1 MRLTP
6 LALGAALLC
15 SAAVPA
21 LANEAAP
28 MPAAKPASATESG
41 EDPYIWL
48 EEKDSPRALEWVE
61 AHNAPT
67 AKLLEAD
74 PRYQR
79 LYDEALKIAGASD
92 RIPAPS
98 FLNGRIFNFWQDPEH
113 LRGIWRSTTLD
124 SYRSAA
130 PVWTTVLD
138 IDALGKAEGKSWVF
152 KGAQCL
158 PPEERLCL
166 VSLSEGGED
175 AVEVREFDL
184 ATGKFVEGGFR
195 IPKGQQGIAWEDADH
210 LLVATDWSGTGEDVT
225 KSAYPYIVKRVTRGQ
240 PLAAAVEVY
249 RGSKDDVGTFPAVL
263 RDGQGRK
270 LTLLVRA
277 LDFFRNETFVLT
289 AKGPQKLAIPAKAS
303 VEGLV
308 GGRVVV
314 KLEEDWPIKDGSVAK
329 AAFKAGSLVSLDLA
343 ALNAA
348 PAALMPT
355 LVWAPGPREALE
367 QVTVTRDRLL
377 LATLDTVRGR
387 VTSFAPAKGGQWTA
401 TPLKLPDNLAISF
414 GSSDENSNAVFIN
427 SSGFLT
433 PNTLTLADAE
443 SGTLAAVKTLPARF
457 EASNHVVHQREAT
470 SPDGTRIPYF
480 VVHRKDLKLDGSTP
494 TLMGAYGGFQVSST
508 PNYSG
513 TIGKLWLER
522 GGAYVIA
529 NIRGGGEFGPAW
541 HQAGLGV
548 KRQIIYDDFA
558 AVSRD
563 LIASGI
569 TSARRLGIQ
578 GGSNGGLLMGVAM
591 VQNPELYRA
600 IAIQIPLLDM
610 IRISR
615 IARGASWQGEYGD
628 VNADPAAMEFWQ
640 RTSPY
645 QNLRRG
651 AAYPEPFIFTTT
663 RDDRTGPQHA
673 RKFAARMEEY
683 GLPFLYYENTEGG
696 HGTGADL
703 KQSARST
710 ALTMTYFVRK
720 LMD

>member
-6 LALGAALLC
+6 LAFGAALLC

-21 LANEAAP
+21 FAHEGAAH
-28 MPAAKPASATESG
+28 MPAAKPAAPELAATTSG

-48 EEKDSPRALEWVE
+48 EEKDSPRALAWVE

-67 AKLLEAD
+67 TKLLEGD
-74 PRYQR
+74 PRYAA

-130 PVWTTVLD
+130 PQWTTVLD

-175 AVEVREFDL
+175 ATEVREFDL
-184 ATGKFVEGGFR
+184 ASGQFVAGGFR

-210 LLVATDWSGTGEDVT
+210 LLVATDWSGTGADVT
-225 KSAYPYIVKRVTRGQ
+225 KSAYPYIVKRVTRGRS
-240 PLAAAVEVY
+240 LAEAVEVY

-263 RDGQGRK
+263 RDGQGRS

-277 LDFFRNETFVLT
+277 LDFFHNETYVLT
-289 AKGPQKLAIPAKAS
+289 AQGAQKLAIPAKAA
-303 VEGLV
+303 VAGLV
-308 GGRVVV
+308 GARAVV
-314 KLEEDWPIKDGSVAK
+314 KLDEDWSIGKS
-329 AAFKAGSLVSLDLA
+329 AFKAGSVVSLDLA
-343 ALNAA
+343 ALKAA
-348 PAALMPT
+348 PGALKPT
-355 LVWAPGPREALE
+355 LVWSPGPREALE
-367 QVTVTRDRLL
+367 QVTATRDRLL
-377 LATLDTVRGR
+377 LATLDNVRGR
-387 VTSFAPAKGGQWTA
+387 ATAFAPAKDGGWTA
-401 TPLKLPDNLAISF
+401 KALAVPDNLAVSF
-414 GSSDENSNAVFIN
+414 GSADEQSDAVFIN

-433 PNTLTLADAE
+433 PNTLTLANAA
-443 SGTLAAVKTLPARF
+443 SGTLAVVKTLPARF
-457 EASNHVVHQREAT
+457 DASNHVVHQREAT
-470 SPDGTRIPYF
+470 SSDGTKIPYF

-513 TIGKLWLER
+513 TIGKLWLTR
-522 GGAYVIA
+522 GGAFVIA

-548 KRQIIYDDFA
+548 KRQIIYDDFS

-610 IRISR
+610 IRISK

-628 VNADPAAMEFWQ
+628 VNADPAVMEFWQ

-645 QNLRRG
+645 QNLKRG

-683 GLPFLYYENTEGG
+683 GLPFLYFENTEGG
-696 HGTGADL
+696 HGSGADL
-703 KQSARST
+703 KQSARAT

>member
-1 MRLTP
+1 
-6 LALGAALLC
+6 
-15 SAAVPA
+15 
-21 LANEAAP
+21 
-28 MPAAKPASATESG
+28 MPAADQTVPKALG

-48 EEKDSPRALEWVE
+48 EQKDSPRALAWVE

-74 PRYQR
+74 PRYPS

-98 FLNGRIFNFWQDPEH
+98 FLNGRIYNFWQDPQH
-113 LRGIWRSTTLD
+113 LRGIWRSTTLE
-124 SYRSAA
+124 SYRSAS
-130 PVWTTVLD
+130 PEWTTVLD
-138 IDALGKAEGKSWVF
+138 IDALGKAEGKSWVW

-184 ATGKFVEGGFR
+184 GTGRFVEGGFKL
-195 IPKGQQGIAWEDADH
+195 PTSQPGFAWEDQDH
-210 LLVATDWSGTGEDVT
+210 LLVATDWAGGNADLT
-225 KSAYPYIVKRVTRGQ
+225 KSGYPYIVKRVTRGR
-240 PLAAAVEVY
+240 PLGEAVEVY
-249 RGSKDDVGTFPAVL
+249 RGTQDDVGTFPAVL
-263 RDGQGRK
+263 RDGQGRT

-277 LDFFRNETFVLT
+277 LDFFHNETFVLT
-289 AKGPQKLAIPAKAS
+289 AAGPQKLAIPAKAEVS
-303 VEGLV
+303 GLV
-308 GGRVVV
+308 GGRAVV
-314 KLEEDWPIKDGSVAK
+314 KLDEDWPVA
-329 AAFKAGSLVSLDLA
+329 ADTFKAGSVVSLDLA
-343 ALNAA
+343 TLKAA
-348 PAALMPT
+348 PGAPKPA

-367 QVTVTRDRLL
+367 GVAVTRDRLL
-377 LATLDTVRGR
+377 LATLDNVRGR
-387 VTSFAPAKGGQWTA
+387 VTAFAPAKPGKWVA

-414 GSSDENSNAVFIN
+414 GSTDENSDAVFLN

-433 PNTLTLADAE
+433 PNTLTLADAA
-443 SGTLAAVKTLPARF
+443 SGKLDVVKTLPARF
-457 EASNHVVHQREAT
+457 DASAHVVHQREAKAL
-470 SPDGTRIPYF
+470 DGTKIPYF
-480 VVHRKDLKLDGSTP
+480 VVHRKDLELDGNTP
-494 TLMGAYGGFQVSST
+494 TLMGAYGGFQISST

-548 KRQIIYDDFA
+548 KRQLIYDDFA

-591 VQNPELYRA
+591 IQNPELYRA

-610 IRISR
+610 IRIAK

-645 QNLRRG
+645 QNLERG

-696 HGTGADL
+696 HGSGADL

-710 ALTMTYFVRK
+710 ALQMTYFVRK